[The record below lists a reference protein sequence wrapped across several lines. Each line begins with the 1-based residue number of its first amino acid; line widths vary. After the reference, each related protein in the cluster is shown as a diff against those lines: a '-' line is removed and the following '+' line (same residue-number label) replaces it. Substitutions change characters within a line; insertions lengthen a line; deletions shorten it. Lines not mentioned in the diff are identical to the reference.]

1 MRTRRLI
8 KYILGIILAAAL
20 FIMWGVWGGMDTGT
34 ISSKAGIIASCV
46 CLALMGG
53 AVIGINWLEA
63 Y

>member
-1 MRTRRLI
+1 MRIRRLA

-34 ISSKAGIIASCV
+34 ISTGVGTIASFV

-53 AVIGINWLEA
+53 AVIGIKWLEA